1 MLRKRIVL
9 LFCIF
14 LTLFSAVAIRL
25 FLLSRSSGDYAQ
37 AAERHGSYSVKITKT
52 RGTIYDANLKPI
64 VNAAEEYYAAVAP
77 LKNAASQLEA
87 LIPHVTDEQAVLS
100 QMEKGKP
107 FITKV
112 NSADISVQGIDV
124 VKIKIRYQNNAIAPH
139 IVGYLNSDGDG
150 ISGIEKAYNSVLS
163 QNGGTVTAGFAVD
176 ALGRMLEGVPCKI
189 SADGTRNVA
198 GGVVLTLDKNIQT
211 FSQTAAEKYLKSGA
225 VVVMD
230 AKNGDILASVSVPE
244 FTQTNLAAG
253 VASKD
258 SAMLNR
264 VFSAYNVGSTF
275 KIAVTAAALESGIS
289 PSMTVN
295 CTGKIDVSGR
305 SFKCHKVTG
314 HGVLDM
320 CGGLSNSC
328 NPYYIT
334 LGRMIGSNKII
345 EIAQRFGFGKTQEL
359 APGIKPSAGMLP
371 TEGKL
376 ESPAAL
382 ANFSIGQ
389 GDLMATPVQIARMMC
404 VAANGGYLP
413 TPRLVKGIVNDKL
426 KFVTENPSAQPKKIL
441 GSDIASEINEFLIK
455 TVDVGTGT
463 PAKPAYGGAGGKTA
477 TAETGWLKNGKI
489 INQAWFAGFYPAV
502 SPRYVIVVLAEAGAA
517 GGASAGPVF
526 KEIADNLAPYCGYPA
541 PNTASSGKAS
551 SSSKTSSA
559 VSSASSSPL
568 SSSSGMASGSK
579 TASNTSNISSATQSD
594 PQ

>member
-1 MLRKRIVL
+1 MIKKRIIVL
-9 LFCIF
+9 LIIF
-14 LTLFSAVAIRL
+14 ATFFIAISARL
-25 FLLSRSSGDYAQ
+25 FFLSRSSGDYAQ
-37 AAERHGSYSVKITKT
+37 AAERHGSYSIKITKT

-64 VNAAEEYYAAVAP
+64 VNTTEEYYAAVAP

-87 LIPHVTDEQAVLS
+87 LIPHVFDEQLVLS

-112 NSADISVQGIDV
+112 NTGNINAQGIDV
-124 VKIKIRYQNNAIAPH
+124 AKIKIRYQSDAAAPH
-139 IVGYLNSDGDG
+139 IIGYLNSDGKG
-150 ISGIEKAYNSVLS
+150 ISGIEKAYDTVLS
-163 QNGGTVTAGFAVD
+163 QYGGTVTAGFAVD

-189 SADGTRNVA
+189 TSDGA
-198 GGVVLTLDKNIQT
+198 GSESGGVVLTLDKNIQL
-211 FSQTAAEKYLKSGA
+211 FSQKAAEKYLKSGA

-230 AKNGDILASVSVPE
+230 PKNGDILASVSVPE
-244 FTQTNLAAG
+244 FTQTDLAAA

-275 KIAVTAAALESGIS
+275 KIAVTSAALESGIS
-289 PSMTVN
+289 TSTTVN

-305 SFKCHKVTG
+305 SFKCHKITG

-328 NPYYIT
+328 NPYFIT
-334 LGRMIGSNKII
+334 LGRMIGASKII
-345 EIAQRFGFGKTQEL
+345 EMAERYGFGKTQEF
-359 APGIKPSAGMLP
+359 APGIKPSAGMVP
-371 TEGKL
+371 NYEKL

-389 GDLMATPVQIARMMC
+389 GDLMATPIQIARMMC
-404 VAANGGYLP
+404 VTANGGYLP

-426 KFVTENPSAQPKKIL
+426 KYVTENLTVQPKKIL
-441 GSDIASEINEFLIK
+441 SDSIAAQINDFLIK

-477 TAETGWLKNGKI
+477 TAETGWLKDGKI

-502 SPRYVIVVLAEAGAA
+502 SPKYVIVVLAEAGSA

-541 PNTASSGKAS
+541 PGS
-551 SSSKTSSA
+551 SSSKFSNSSSASSA
-559 VSSASSSPL
+559 VSNNSGASSNNS
-568 SSSSGMASGSK
+568 
-579 TASNTSNISSATQSD
+579 TSRLL
-594 PQ
+594 P